1 MVRTLFEHSWPCVRT
16 RAMDTKCSPIDTPV
30 DTFGIVLGSVLAT
43 ATFLLPLPQAGKL
56 LRQRSSAGLSPYT
69 LALTVLFAG
78 SQVGATVGLKWRQL
92 EACAQGP
99 ACVAD
104 LLDLVQ
110 QAASWLTWLATAI
123 ICVSLPPHR
132 SALPRAATALSI
144 ACTAALVAVSAVV
157 SADAPCQPPALTL
170 SQALGWVAAV
180 AAATQYG
187 PQLYE
192 TWRHGSAGSLSYATY
207 TLQTVGSAA
216 VVANNA
222 FLNHDG
228 WRSWLSEVGY
238 WWLVITLLCG
248 GGPQLATPASS
259 DGPANPHP
267 HPNSSP
273 HPHPH
278 PHPSTTQARLA
289 TAPRGDRDAVWRAPA
304 HRVPQATPEVRGAG
318 RLRGRLPALFAIRA
332 VRAA

>member
-1 MVRTLFEHSWPCVRT
+1 MEAT
-16 RAMDTKCSPIDTPV
+16 CSPIDPV

-43 ATFLLPLPQAGKL
+43 ATFLLPLPQAVKL

-99 ACVAD
+99 ACVAN

-144 ACTAALVAVSAVV
+144 ACTAAVVAASAVV

-170 SQALGWVAAV
+170 AQALGWVAAV

-216 VVANNA
+216 IVANNA

-228 WRSWLSEVGY
+228 WRSWLSEVGPRR
-238 WWLVITLLCG
+238 LVITPLVWWR
-248 GGPQLATPASS
+248 PQLATYPSLLGMDPPTLTLTTHHS
-259 DGPANPHP
+259 PLNPHP
-267 HPNSSP
+267 HPPP
-273 HPHPH
+273 HPSPSPLTTHPSPLTFHPRPRPH
-278 PHPSTTQARLA
+278 PHPSTT
-289 TAPRGDRDAVWRAPA
+289 
-304 HRVPQATPEVRGAG
+304 
-318 RLRGRLPALFAIRA
+318 
-332 VRAA
+332 